1 MNRLAHHQGIHKF
14 FFTLGLTLQLSKPVI
29 KHLIHIVDALT
40 TKGFSG
46 TLTDI
51 HHWSFHPN
59 HRTTLS
65 HFFTKSPWDE
75 ERLLGKLQEW
85 ILRRIERLVERKN
98 QPLFVSIDDTICQ
111 KTKPS
116 SRAAHAI
123 QGCDWHY
130 SHKDHQSVWGHS
142 LVWLMVHT
150 FTQAFPFAFR
160 LYDKAAGR
168 SKIDLAIEMLSSL
181 KVKRA
186 QPVYVLMDSWYPS
199 QTLIEACLKKGFHV
213 IAMLKTNRILYPN
226 GVAVQAKQFARYIE
240 PQDTHLVTVGQE
252 RYCVYRY
259 EGAIHGLDDAV
270 MLLAWKADQPLTPE
284 HLHVVLSTDREL
296 GDEDIL
302 RYYAQRWTIECFF
315 RQAKDQL
322 KLDGYRVRHIRAVK
336 RYWAVVLLACVYSIA
351 ESRQTLSAGLEL
363 LRSRKDHSVVEFI
376 YNAAK
381 QDIPIDVIKKQ
392 LRIA

>member
-1 MNRLAHHQGIHKF
+1 MNRLAHHQGIYKF
-14 FFTLGLTLQLSKPVI
+14 FFTLGLTLQLSKPVL
-29 KHLIHIVDALT
+29 KHLVHLVDALT

-46 TLTDI
+46 TLTDV

-59 HRTTLS
+59 HRTTLR

-85 ILRRIERLVERKN
+85 ILSQVERLAKRKH

-160 LYDKAAGR
+160 LYDKKAGR
-168 SKIDLAIEMLSSL
+168 SKIDLAMEMLSSI
-181 KVKRA
+181 KVKLT

-199 QTLIEACLKKGFHV
+199 KTLIETCLSKGFHV
-213 IAMLKTNRILYPN
+213 IAMLKANRILYPK
-226 GVAVQAKQFARYIE
+226 GIAVQAKQFARYIE
-240 PQDTHLVTVGQE
+240 LQDTRLVTVGQE
-252 RYCVYRY
+252 RYRVYRY

-270 MLLAWKADQPLTPE
+270 VLLAWKADQPMTPE
-284 HLHVVLSTDREL
+284 HLHCVLSTDREL

-351 ESRQTLSAGLEL
+351 ESQQNLSAGLEL
-363 LRSRKDHSVVEFI
+363 LRSRKGHSVVEFI

-381 QDIPIDVIKKQ
+381 QEIPIDVIKKQ
-392 LRIA
+392 LHVA

>member
-1 MNRLAHHQGIHKF
+1 MNRLAHHQRIHKF
-14 FFTLGLTLQLSKPVI
+14 FMTLGLALYFSKPVI
-29 KHLIHIVDALT
+29 KHLVYLVDALT

-46 TLTDI
+46 TLTDVRY
-51 HHWSFHPN
+51 WSFHPN

-65 HFFTKSPWDE
+65 HFFTKSPWNE
-75 ERLLGKLQEW
+75 EKRLEKLQEW
-85 ILRRIERLVERKN
+85 ILRQIERLAKREN

-116 SRAAHAI
+116 SRAARAI

-160 LYDKAAGR
+160 LYDKTAGR

-181 KVKRA
+181 KGKRA

-199 QTLIEACLKKGFHV
+199 QALIEACLKQGFHV
-213 IAMLKTNRILYPN
+213 IAMLKTNRILYPK
-226 GVAVQAKQFARYIE
+226 GIAIQAKKFARYIE
-240 PQDTHLVTVGQE
+240 PNDTHLVTVGKE
-252 RYCVYRY
+252 RYRVYRY

-270 MLLAWKADQPLTPE
+270 VRLAWKADEPMTPD
-284 HLHVVLSTDREL
+284 HIHVVLSTDREL
-296 GDEDIL
+296 GDEEIL

-322 KLDGYRVRHIRAVK
+322 KSGGPCSSHSSGETVLGRGAVR
-336 RYWAVVLLACVYSIA
+336 
-351 ESRQTLSAGLEL
+351 
-363 LRSRKDHSVVEFI
+363 
-376 YNAAK
+376 
-381 QDIPIDVIKKQ
+381 
-392 LRIA
+392 LRIQHRRISARPLFRPGASSVSERAQRRRVHLRCREARYSH

>member
-51 HHWSFHPN
+51 HYWSFHPN

-65 HFFTKSPWDE
+65 HFFTKSPWNE

-85 ILRRIERLVERKN
+85 ILSQVERLAKRKN

-116 SRAAHAI
+116 SRAVHAI

-160 LYDKAAGR
+160 LYDKKAGK

-199 QTLIEACLKKGFHV
+199 KKLIEACLKQGFHV
-213 IAMLKTNRILYPN
+213 IAMLKTNRILYPK
-226 GVAVQAKQFARYIE
+226 G
-240 PQDTHLVTVGQE
+240 
-252 RYCVYRY
+252 
-259 EGAIHGLDDAV
+259 
-270 MLLAWKADQPLTPE
+270 
-284 HLHVVLSTDREL
+284 
-296 GDEDIL
+296 
-302 RYYAQRWTIECFF
+302 
-315 RQAKDQL
+315 
-322 KLDGYRVRHIRAVK
+322 
-336 RYWAVVLLACVYSIA
+336 IA
-351 ESRQTLSAGLEL
+351 
-363 LRSRKDHSVVEFI
+363 
-376 YNAAK
+376 
-381 QDIPIDVIKKQ
+381 
-392 LRIA
+392 

>member
-14 FFTLGLTLQLSKPVI
+14 FMTLGLALYFSKPVI
-29 KHLIHIVDALT
+29 KHLVHLVDALT

-46 TLTDI
+46 TLTDVRY
-51 HHWSFHPN
+51 WSFHPN

-65 HFFTKSPWDE
+65 HFFTKSPWNE
-75 ERLLGKLQEW
+75 EKLLEKLQEW
-85 ILRRIERLVERKN
+85 ILRQIERLAKQEN

-123 QGCDWHY
+123 QGCDWHF
-130 SHKDHQSVWGHS
+130 SHSDHQLVWGHS

-150 FTQAFPFAFR
+150 FSQAFPFAFR

-181 KVKRA
+181 KGKRA

-199 QTLIEACLKKGFHV
+199 QALIEACLKQGFHV
-213 IAMLKTNRILYPN
+213 IAMLKTNRILYPK
-226 GVAVQAKQFARYIE
+226 GIAIQAKKFARYIE
-240 PQDTHLVTVGQE
+240 PNDTRLVTVGKE
-252 RYCVYRY
+252 RYRVYRY

-270 MLLAWKADQPLTPE
+270 VLLAWKADEPMTPD

-296 GDEDIL
+296 SDEDIL
-302 RYYAQRWTIECFF
+302 RYDAQRWTIECFF

-322 KLDGYRVRHIRAVK
+322 KLDGYRVRHVRAVK
-336 RYWAVVLLACVYSIA
+336 RYWVVVLFACVYSIA
-351 ESRQTLSAGLEL
+351 ESQQDLSSGLEL
-363 LRSRKDHSVVEFI
+363 LRSRKGHSVVEFI
-376 YNAAK
+376 YDAAK

-392 LRIA
+392 LHVA

>member
-14 FFTLGLTLQLSKPVI
+14 FMTLGLALDFSKPVI
-29 KHLIHIVDALT
+29 KHLVYLVDALT

-46 TLTDI
+46 TLTDVRY
-51 HHWSFHPN
+51 WSFHPN

-65 HFFTKSPWDE
+65 HFFTKSPWNE
-75 ERLLGKLQEW
+75 EKLLEKLQEW
-85 ILRRIERLVERKN
+85 ILRQIERLAKREN

-116 SRAAHAI
+116 SRAARAI

-150 FTQAFPFAFR
+150 FSQAFPFAFR
-160 LYDKAAGR
+160 LYDKTAGR

-181 KVKRA
+181 KGKRA

-199 QTLIEACLKKGFHV
+199 QALIEACLKQGFHV
-213 IAMLKTNRILYPN
+213 IAMLKTNRILYPK
-226 GVAVQAKQFARYIE
+226 GIAIQAKKFARYIE
-240 PQDTHLVTVGQE
+240 PNDTRLVTVGKE
-252 RYCVYRY
+252 RYRVYRY

-270 MLLAWKADQPLTPE
+270 VLLAWKADEPMTPD

-296 GDEDIL
+296 GDEEIL

-336 RYWAVVLLACVYSIA
+336 RYWAVVLFACVYSIA
-351 ESRQTLSAGLEL
+351 ESQQDLSSGLEL
-363 LRSRKDHSVVEFI
+363 LRSRKGHSVVEFI
-376 YNAAK
+376 YDAAK
-381 QDIPIDVIKKQ
+381 QEIPIDVIKKQ
-392 LRIA
+392 LHVA

>member
-51 HHWSFHPN
+51 HYWSFHPN

-65 HFFTKSPWDE
+65 HFFTKSPWNE

-85 ILRRIERLVERKN
+85 ILSQVERLAKRKN

-116 SRAAHAI
+116 SRAVHAI

-160 LYDKAAGR
+160 LYDKKAGK

-199 QTLIEACLKKGFHV
+199 KKLIEACLKQGFHV
-213 IAMLKTNRILYPN
+213 IAMLKTNRILYPK
-226 GVAVQAKQFARYIE
+226 GIAIQAKQFARYIE
-240 PQDTHLVTVGQE
+240 SKDTRLVTVGQE
-252 RYCVYRY
+252 RYRVYRY

-270 MLLAWKADQPLTPE
+270 VLLAWKADQPMAPE
-284 HLHVVLSTDREL
+284 HLHCILSTDREL

-336 RYWAVVLLACVYSIA
+336 RYWAVVLLSCVYSIA
-351 ESRQTLSAGLEL
+351 ESRQNLS
-363 LRSRKDHSVVEFI
+363 V
-376 YNAAK
+376 N
-381 QDIPIDVIKKQ
+381 
-392 LRIA
+392 